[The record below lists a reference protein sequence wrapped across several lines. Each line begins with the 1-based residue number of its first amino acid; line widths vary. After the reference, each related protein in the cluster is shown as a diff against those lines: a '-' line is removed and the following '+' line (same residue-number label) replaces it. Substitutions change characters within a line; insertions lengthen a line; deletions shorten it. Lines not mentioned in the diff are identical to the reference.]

1 MKISYGILLFR
12 STNNNTEY
20 LLVHPGGPYFKN
32 RNEGLWTIPKGE
44 SLPNE
49 IPLITAIREFE
60 EETGYTPIPPFI
72 ELLPI
77 IQKGGKKVFCWA
89 AQGDLNPDT
98 IKSNTF
104 TIEWPP
110 KSGKQS
116 EFPEINRAGWFSFEE
131 AKNLINEKQI
141 PLLEQLNKIIKE

>member
-20 LLVHPGGPYFKN
+20 FLVHPGGPYFKN
-32 RNEGLWTIPKGE
+32 KNEGLWTIPKGE

-49 IPLITAIREFE
+49 IPLTTAIREFE

-116 EFPEINRAGWFSFEE
+116 EFPEIDRAGWFSFEE

>member
-12 STNNNTEY
+12 SINNNIEY
-20 LLVHPGGPYFKN
+20 FLVHPGGPYFKN
-32 RNEGLWTIPKGE
+32 KNEGWWTIPKGE

-49 IPLITAIREFE
+49 IPLTTAIREFE
-60 EETGYTPIPPFI
+60 EETGYTPAPPFI
-72 ELLPI
+72 ELMPI

-110 KSGKQS
+110 KSRKQS
-116 EFPEINRAGWFSFEE
+116 EFPEIDRAGWYSFEQ
-131 AKNLINEKQI
+131 AKSLINEKQI
-141 PLLEQLNKIIKE
+141 PLLEQLKKL